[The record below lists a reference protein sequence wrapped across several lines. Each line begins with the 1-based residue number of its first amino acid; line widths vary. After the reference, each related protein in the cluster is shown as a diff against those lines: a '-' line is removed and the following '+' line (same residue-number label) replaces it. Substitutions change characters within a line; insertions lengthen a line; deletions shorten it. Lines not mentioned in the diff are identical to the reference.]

1 MNAEFKELIDQAAD
15 SSSLC
20 LDQLRGAIGKGTPIE
35 ALVLEDLLLRSAE
48 LSQKL
53 TRLRDTIAAEIQSHM
68 D

>member
-20 LDQLRGAIGKGTPIE
+20 LDHLRGAIGKGTPIE

-53 TRLRDTIAAEIQSHM
+53 ARLRDTIAAEIQSHM